1 MKAFHSDNVQT
12 ADAIQTSLITN
23 INRLS
28 SQINIFGLMA
38 YFQCIKSRTGYRRRN
53 NTCESSIVVG
63 KWLGARTV
71 AFVEQVFAGSE
82 N

>member
-1 MKAFHSDNVQT
+1 MKAFHSDNVQA
-12 ADAIQTSLITN
+12 ADAIQTSVITN
-23 INRLS
+23 INRQS

-38 YFQCIKSRTGYRRRN
+38 YFESIKSRTGYRRRN
-53 NTCESSIVVG
+53 NTCESSMVG
-63 KWLGARTV
+63 KWLGVRTV